1 MTRLQSCDLFVIL
14 SAPAFATV
22 NVTVTLFSMTT
33 LQLRSLASRLWR
45 VTPTLTR
52 PINNSRPA
60 LTPIL
65 STSDSSGFSSPQ
77 SHLESFK
84 SPADFLK
91 AIGRSCETKVSV
103 ESWDEFWK
111 KDGPSLK
118 KDGVPVRDRRYAFCS
133 QCLKIWIIKKS
144 CNGLPLCSDISC
156 GVCRNIA

>member
-1 MTRLQSCDLFVIL
+1 M
-14 SAPAFATV
+14 

-45 VTPTLTR
+45 ATPTLTR
-52 PINNSRPA
+52 SINNSRPA
-60 LTPIL
+60 LTQVLP
-65 STSDSSGFSSPQ
+65 TSDSSGFSSPQ

-133 QCLKIWIIKKS
+133 QCLKIWIIKKI
-144 CNGLPLCSDISC
+144 CNGLILCFRYILWC
-156 GVCRNIA
+156 MQKYRLGYPIREFAHELPP